1 MEEKNITYN
10 QALNEIDFVTEL
22 IDEEIDAN

>member
-10 QALNEIDFVTEL
+10 QALNEIDYVTKI
-22 IDEEIDAN
+22 IDEELKIN